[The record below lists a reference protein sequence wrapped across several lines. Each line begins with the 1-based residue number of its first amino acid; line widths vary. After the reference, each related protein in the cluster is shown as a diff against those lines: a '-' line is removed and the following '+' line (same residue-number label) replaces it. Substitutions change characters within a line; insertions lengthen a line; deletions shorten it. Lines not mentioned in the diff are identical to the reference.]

1 MSELK
6 SVGVG
11 DYIYTLENYGRS
23 IRLHRVVRLTV
34 TQVICKASH
43 GEYKFRISNGCSV
56 GSHAQGVGNNYA
68 YEVTEEIRDKYL
80 IQKLKQRIKGLADE
94 EIAIDKANYTEI
106 FEAIQT
112 IRKSCVKKEG

>member
-1 MSELK
+1 MEL
-6 SVGVG
+6 
-11 DYIYTLENYGRS
+11 TENEKKVLSYLNNNRGGR
-23 IRLHRVVRLTV
+23 
-34 TQVICKASH
+34 
-43 GEYKFRISNGCSV
+43 
-56 GSHAQGVGNNYA
+56 AQGVGNNYA
-68 YEVTEEIRDKYL
+68 YEVTEEIKDKYL